1 MNVDLT
7 PCGALGKIF
16 YSMNQNFAV
25 NKNLIDETKIFL
37 MYKIPQN

>member
-16 YSMNQNFAV
+16 YFMNQNFAV
-25 NKNLIDETKIFL
+25 YEQKFD
-37 MYKIPQN
+37 

>member
-16 YSMNQNFAV
+16 YFMNQNLIEW
-25 NKNLIDETKIFL
+25 NKNFFNVH
-37 MYKIPQN
+37 KIPQKTKL